1 VSESSLWKWR
11 KKRLKLTIAHLD
23 DNQMFELT
31 YDQLASYG
39 FEM

>member
-1 VSESSLWKWR
+1 V
-11 KKRLKLTIAHLD
+11 TIAHLD
-23 DNQMFELT
+23 DNQVFDLT